1 MGHHWLL
8 VINSTYRTLP
18 HPQGLCKSLLMSI
31 NSGVAGKGLIT
42 NPKMLLS
49 VLEPQSHFRNWGQ
62 KPNGITKDASI
73 ALSL

>member
-1 MGHHWLL
+1 
-8 VINSTYRTLP
+8 
-18 HPQGLCKSLLMSI
+18 MSI